1 MSEEKKGFT
10 VKDRRLFTSEG
21 ELRST
26 EDVEPAAAEPAAVPP
41 AAPAP
46 VAAPPTAPPAAAP
59 EVITGPRVSAPGDV
73 DFASFVMSLAAQ
85 AGSLLDGDAAE
96 LQGARE
102 MISILE
108 MLADKTEGRRTAEET
123 RVLQGVLFEL
133 RTAYVERA
141 RMARA

>member
-10 VKDRRLFTSEG
+10 VKDRRLFTSQG

-26 EDVEPAAAEPAAVPP
+26 DPAEPDVSEPTVAPPIAAPVPP
-41 AAPAP
+41 AAPEA
-46 VAAPPTAPPAAAP
+46 
-59 EVITGPRVSAPGDV
+59 ISGPRVSSPGEV

-85 AGSLLDGDAAE
+85 AGSLLDGDGD

-108 MLADKTEGRRTAEET
+108 MLADKTEGRRSADET
-123 RVLQGVLFEL
+123 RVLQSLLFEL

-141 RMARA
+141 RLARA

>member
-26 EDVEPAAAEPAAVPP
+26 DAAEPVVADLPLAAPVAPTP
-41 AAPAP
+41 VVPAP
-46 VAAPPTAPPAAAP
+46 VVP
-59 EVITGPRVSAPGDV
+59 EAITGPRVSSPGEV

-85 AGSLLDGDAAE
+85 AGGLLDGDGPD

-108 MLADKTEGRRTAEET
+108 MLADKTEGRRSADET
-123 RVLQGVLFEL
+123 RVLQSLLFEL

-141 RMARA
+141 RLASA

>member
-10 VKDRRLFTSEG
+10 VKDRRLFTSQG

-26 EDVEPAAAEPAAVPP
+26 DAAEQAVVEPIV
-41 AAPAP
+41 APP
-46 VAAPPTAPPAAAP
+46 VAAPVAPPAVP
-59 EVITGPRVSAPGDV
+59 EAIAGPRVSSPGEV
-73 DFASFVMSLAAQ
+73 DFASFLMSLAAQ
-85 AGSLLDGDAAE
+85 AGSLLDGDAAD

-108 MLADKTEGRRTAEET
+108 MLGDKTQGRRSADET
-123 RVLQGVLFEL
+123 RVLQGLLFEL

-141 RMARA
+141 RLARA

>member
-10 VKDRRLFTSEG
+10 VKDRRLFTSQG

-26 EDVEPAAAEPAAVPP
+26 DAAEPAVAEPTP
-41 AAPAP
+41 AAPIAAP
-46 VAAPPTAPPAAAP
+46 VPPPPEA
-59 EVITGPRVSAPGDV
+59 ISGPRVSSPGEV
-73 DFASFVMSLAAQ
+73 DFAAFLMSLAAQ
-85 AGSLLDGDAAE
+85 AGSLLEGDAD

-108 MLADKTEGRRTAEET
+108 MLADKTEGRRSADET
-123 RVLQGVLFEL
+123 RVLQSLLFEL

-141 RMARA
+141 RLARG